1 MRWHT
6 TYMQKKANFTQLQ
19 KNFFEVRD
27 VLTSTSLYTKRQYL
41 FLKKKLSYY
50 DVFEILLKENILENY
65 NITPTSNDILPMRTL
80 STLFKNGASGHSATI
95 RTEDFGIVISK
106 AIGEGLERYFLTK
119 PECSKNSLKKKST
132 KDMPHLAHFPDYLD
146 EQRRV
151 SPLLWD
157 KKIPSDVETVPV
169 LSLFLDTKIDIPA
182 QYIFWRYKQSGTVQ
196 MTSQTTNGAAGHF
209 TWDEAVLAG
218 LQEEIQRDTF
228 LMYWLL
234 KKSAKR
240 VRLDSITNEESR
252 KIIAT
257 LTSKDLE
264 PIVLVMENTYG
275 VPVFTTI
282 LKDKRKHPHF
292 VSLAAGNDIS
302 SHEKS
307 VLSSLYEAVSSLTYN
322 ETFAE
327 ERFSLDKTSYKPF
340 LDPSVNRLQRITMWA
355 DETINTDV
363 DFLISEEYVTLQDI
377 GGEIQKNNPKD
388 TLIELTKKVQSETPD
403 IYVYTVS
410 SPILKKI
417 GYHVVKVIVPTFL
430 QLHLLETTATLRS
443 ERLAKELGKKIEDVT
458 IRDYNPT
465 PHPFP

>member
-6 TYMQKKANFTQLQ
+6 THMQKKANFTQLQ

-27 VLTSTSLYTKRQYL
+27 VLTSTSLYTRRQYL
-41 FLKKKLSYY
+41 FWKKKLSYY

-95 RTEDFGIVISK
+95 RTEDFGVVISK

-132 KDMPHLAHFPDYLD
+132 KDMPYMTHFPDYLD
-146 EQRRV
+146 EQRHV

-157 KKIPSDVETVPV
+157 KKTTCDTETVPV
-169 LSLFLDTKIDIPA
+169 LSLFSDTQIDIPA
-182 QYIFWRYKQSGTVQ
+182 QYIFWRHKQSGTVQ

-209 TWDEAVLAG
+209 SWDAAVLAG

-240 VRLDSITNEESR
+240 VRLDSIKNEESK

-257 LTSKDLE
+257 LTAKDLE

-282 LKDKRKHPHF
+282 LKDTRKHPHF

-302 SHEKS
+302 SHENS

-322 ETFAE
+322 ETFGE
-327 ERFSLDKTSYKPF
+327 ERFSLEKTYKPF
-340 LDPSVNRLQRITMWA
+340 LDSSVNRLQRITMWA
-355 DETINTDV
+355 DETINTAI

-377 GGEIQKNNPKD
+377 DGEIQKNNPKD
-388 TLIELTKKVQSETPD
+388 ILIELTERVRTETPD

-443 ERLAKELGKKIEDVT
+443 ERLARELGKNIDDIA
-458 IRDYNPT
+458 IRDFNPT